1 MLLIPCA
8 TRRTK
13 AIADNPESCRS
24 PTRMRMSIATGRFLL
39 LSLIVAILG
48 GLLFTPGLP
57 GEFLFDDLP
66 NIVNNASIQM
76 TTLDANALINAVAT
90 PQISGSM
97 RGLPTLTF
105 ALDYWRGGGA
115 DPATFK
121 ITNILIHALTACAM
135 AWFFRSLLLISGIPG
150 VRVQWLAP
158 ALAFA
163 WAAHPLQVSSVLY
176 AVQRI
181 QTLGT
186 LFLILALWSY
196 LTARQAQIEHRSGR
210 TGLMLTGLFWAVAM
224 GCKEDS
230 ALLPAYTLALE
241 LTVLRFAAANARLAS
256 LLRRSYLL
264 ATLVGATAYL
274 LLVVPHY
281 WQWSTIPGRDFSTPE
296 RLLTQARV
304 ICMYLWQALVP
315 LPQHMPFYYDWLQPS
330 RGLLQPWTTLAS
342 LAVIAALLIMAW
354 WLRRSWPLFA
364 LGVFMFFGAHFIASN
379 VVPLELAYEHRN
391 HFALIGVVLALGS
404 LLAHAGLRLRVL
416 PAVQVAL
423 CAALLVGLGSA
434 TLLRA
439 HTWKS
444 NQSIAR
450 TGTEAAPRSPRA
462 WIQLCA
468 AYFESGGGPVPGNP
482 HLDQAITA
490 CSAGAAA
497 TPNSLNNPALL
508 IVLKSLRGNI
518 VPLDWERFQQRLERA
533 PMTPDN
539 RRAPLIL
546 KHFVQQGVKLDK
558 QELLQAL
565 ATLVQRANPKPFD
578 LSMIGYFVMNDL
590 AEPDVALP
598 YFIRAIEAA
607 SPNDPFAQQLAGEL
621 RAKDRPDLAER
632 IELASLSRRM
642 TPNPAGDE
650 TFATPGR

>member
-1 MLLIPCA
+1 
-8 TRRTK
+8 
-13 AIADNPESCRS
+13 
-24 PTRMRMSIATGRFLL
+24 MSIATGRFLL

-121 ITNILIHALTACAM
+121 ITNILIHALTACAL
-135 AWFFRSLLLISGIPG
+135 AWFFRSLLLISGITG

-281 WQWSTIPGRDFSTPE
+281 WQWDTIPGRDFSTPE

-304 ICMYLWQALVP
+304 ICMYLWQVLVP

-354 WLRRSWPLFA
+354 CLRRSQPLFA
-364 LGVFMFFGAHFIASN
+364 LGVFLFFSAHFIASN
-379 VVPLELAYEHRN
+379 VIPLELAYEHRN
-391 HFALIGVVLALGS
+391 HFALIGAVLAVGS
-404 LLAHAGLRLRVL
+404 LLAHASLRLRP
-416 PAVQVAL
+416 PAIQVAL
-423 CAALLVGLGSA
+423 CAAVLVGLGSA

-468 AYFESGGGPVPGNP
+468 AYFESGGRPVPGNP
-482 HLDQAITA
+482 HLDQAIAA

-497 TPNSLNNPALL
+497 TPDSLNNPALL
-508 IVLKSLRGNI
+508 IVLKTLRGNI
-518 VPLDWERFQQRLERA
+518 VPLDWERFQERLKTA

-558 QELLQAL
+558 PELLQAL
-565 ATLVQRANPKPFD
+565 ATLVRRADPKPFD
-578 LSMIGYFVMNDL
+578 LSTIGYFIMNDL

-598 YFIRAIEAA
+598 YFVRAIEAA
-607 SPNDPFAQQLAGEL
+607 SPNDPFAQQLAAEL
-621 RAKDRPDLAER
+621 SAKGRPDLAAR
-632 IELASLSRRM
+632 IEQTSLARRT
-642 TPNPAGDE
+642 TPNPAGTE
-650 TFATPGR
+650 AVATPRR